1 MSRRRDGV
9 QPLRSWS
16 RSLRSRR
23 LSDAEEQVIVQ
34 FIVDLVS
41 RGSPPRLRYIEET
54 ANRLLGDRDASP
66 VSQHWASNF
75 VKRHPVL
82 RELFLEHFGASHE
95 EPASSSDRPTVPED
109 AGDDARQ
116 WADMLPISRHLA
128 SRVHLLGIQLRE
140 ARGRSLALAKRQAR
154 LVLKDLQTLYNG
166 QVALLSKLKTE
177 HRLLRLE
184 NRRLRLE
191 NRRLG
196 LEDRRLGRRQSSRL
210 HKRRI
215 AGVE

>member
-1 MSRRRDGV
+1 MSRQQDGV

-16 RSLRSRR
+16 QSLRSRR

-54 ANRLLGDRDASP
+54 ANRLLGDRDTSP
-66 VSQHWASNF
+66 VGQHWASKF

-82 RELFLEHFGASHE
+82 YELFLEHFGASRE
-95 EPASSSDRPTVPED
+95 GPASSSDRPTVPED
-109 AGDDARQ
+109 AGDAKQ
-116 WADMLPISRHLA
+116 WADMLRISRHLT
-128 SRVHLLGIQLRE
+128 SRVHLLRTQLRE
-140 ARGRSLALAKRQAR
+140 ARGRSLSLAKRQAR
-154 LVLKDLQTLYNG
+154 LLLKDLQTLYNG

-177 HRLLRLE
+177 HRSLRLE
-184 NRRLRLE
+184 NRRLR
-191 NRRLG
+191 
-196 LEDRRLGRRQSSRL
+196 RRQSSRL
-210 HKRRI
+210 YKRRI

>member
-1 MSRRRDGV
+1 MSRQQDGV

-16 RSLRSRR
+16 QSLRSRP

-34 FIVDLVS
+34 FIVDLPTDCSATVT
-41 RGSPPRLRYIEET
+41 RH
-54 ANRLLGDRDASP
+54 LLASTGRRI
-66 VSQHWASNF
+66 F

-116 WADMLPISRHLA
+116 WADMLPISRHLT

-166 QVALLSKLKTE
+166 QKTE
-177 HRLLRLE
+177 DFDWRTDDLDGAKAHAYTRGGSQAWNKEGSWLL
-184 NRRLRLE
+184 
-191 NRRLG
+191 
-196 LEDRRLGRRQSSRL
+196 
-210 HKRRI
+210 
-215 AGVE
+215 